1 VKTLFVAVSLL
12 AAVPALAQTDNSAPV
27 PPGSSRSQEVGPFG
41 FRQGMTLAELQKV
54 STLASGSS
62 PHMYKMRKAPKPH
75 SAFEGYIV
83 IVSPKYGLCK
93 AIGIGKDISVNSFGE
108 ELASEYEKVERAL
121 KAKYGEESMKLDSLR
136 PGSIWHEPNEW
147 MMALKLHE
155 RVLTTIW
162 TIEKGAT
169 LPPDVDSI
177 GLDANANSR
186 SEGYISL
193 AVEFKN
199 FDRCKAEYEQK
210 RDDAL

>member
-12 AAVPALAQTDNSAPV
+12 AAVPALAQTDSAPA
-27 PPGSSRSQEVGPFG
+27 PPGSFRSAEVGPFG

-54 STLASGSS
+54 SKLEPASS
-62 PHMYKMRKAPKPH
+62 PHMYRMRAAPKSH
-75 SAFEGYIV
+75 SAFEKYLV
-83 IVSPKYGLCK
+83 IVSPKHGLCK
-93 AIGIGKDISVNSFGE
+93 AIGIGEDISVNSFGE
-108 ELASEYEKVERAL
+108 ELISAFGKVESAL
-121 KAKYGEESMKLDSLR
+121 KSKYGEESLKLDSVR

-155 RVLTTIW
+155 RVLTTVW

-169 LPPDVDSI
+169 LPPDIDTI
-177 GLDANANSR
+177 GLEAKANSR
-186 SEGYISL
+186 SEGYVTL